1 MSAKTSPSSSRDA
14 SVGGAANVAGPVQIK
29 KELPSDEIKEF
40 AHSTMN
46 ELLGWYGFD
55 GVDVDRLDLTAKTS
69 RLLQSAAAAAAAS
82 QQHQL
87 QQQQQ
92 QDQEQQQQQQQ
103 LLERRRTGLLR
114 SSRTSL
120 AAAYHS
126 NNNNNNH
133 NNNHSSSSSNGNAVG
148 RKVGGMQNSNRTT
161 TATPS
166 DHDTRSS
173 REDDSKSPNSIGK
186 PVTTAGLAVPP
197 TEEKIDYNN
206 CCWCHRPIAEN
217 APDYLTSS
225 DGPRYCSESCFT
237 QSRRACFKKAKTC
250 DWCKHVRHAVSYVDF
265 QDGASQLQFCS
276 EKCLNQYKMQIFCN
290 ETQAHLDMNP
300 HLRDQAMEAGSEAG
314 LITPDLW
321 LRNCRSRSASPA
333 STVSV
338 SPGPP
343 AAPERSTAAT
353 PNAKRSSPSVTPPS
367 NPSKPLISVAPVS
380 KLLAQKSPAP
390 AAAAPPPPPPPLQR
404 HQHNSNSSLGSGRD
418 AGLKHGRRKRPLR
431 GPGSCS
437 SGSETVASML
447 QKQQQ
452 QQQPPTLSADFSGSS
467 VPLPPLSPMPEPHHP
482 QQQQQQQQP
491 PPVVP
496 QQVLGR
502 GPTAIPPSY
511 FATPPNGHPMG
522 LPFGRHPAP
531 PPHHFMPPPHGMMPR
546 GFPPPF
552 GLPMPQAQL
561 PEHLGAFG
569 AMLGAVPPVTV
580 MVPYPIIIPLPIP
593 IPVPLPVMDFYKAH
607 LTPEQRKR
615 FDEERA
621 TTSRRSKEEQP
632 QPLDCSKSRSDQEL
646 ELEQRQD
653 PAPEEEQKA
662 TMPTPQLKEEQLEEE
677 EDEKEKDED
686 VQVDDDD
693 NDDDDNDDDGKK
705 SIPKTNSA
713 GRASPASASPSS
725 PASSSPATD
734 ANSSQE
740 THCIVRDE
748 TQSEGNQDSQK
759 LPKLKIT
766 RLQSKR
772 TLNQTKEE
780 PNAASA
786 AAHVPAA
793 ATPAGG
799 SSNSSSAASE
809 CSRPLRKRKRIIDCD
824 FQKMALRE
832 LEPSDGHNQP
842 QDEDGECNNINNS
855 NSQGSGNAKAKK

>member
-1 MSAKTSPSSSRDA
+1 MLNGWSVWSTPTDPLIDVLESSVVYSGKINDLASYKYLYVLLLACNPPLTPLASSVLCSSHEEMSAKTSPSSSRDA

-87 QQQQQ
+87 QQQQ
-92 QDQEQQQQQQQ
+92 DQEQ
-103 LLERRRTGLLR
+103 
-114 SSRTSL
+114 
-120 AAAYHS
+120 
-126 NNNNNNH
+126 
-133 NNNHSSSSSNGNAVG
+133 
-148 RKVGGMQNSNRTT
+148 
-161 TATPS
+161 
-166 DHDTRSS
+166 
-173 REDDSKSPNSIGK
+173 
-186 PVTTAGLAVPP
+186 
-197 TEEKIDYNN
+197 
-206 CCWCHRPIAEN
+206 
-217 APDYLTSS
+217 
-225 DGPRYCSESCFT
+225 
-237 QSRRACFKKAKTC
+237 
-250 DWCKHVRHAVSYVDF
+250 
-265 QDGASQLQFCS
+265 
-276 EKCLNQYKMQIFCN
+276 
-290 ETQAHLDMNP
+290 
-300 HLRDQAMEAGSEAG
+300 
-314 LITPDLW
+314 
-321 LRNCRSRSASPA
+321 
-333 STVSV
+333 
-338 SPGPP
+338 
-343 AAPERSTAAT
+343 
-353 PNAKRSSPSVTPPS
+353 
-367 NPSKPLISVAPVS
+367 
-380 KLLAQKSPAP
+380 
-390 AAAAPPPPPPPLQR
+390 
-404 HQHNSNSSLGSGRD
+404 
-418 AGLKHGRRKRPLR
+418 
-431 GPGSCS
+431 
-437 SGSETVASML
+437 
-447 QKQQQ
+447 QQQ

-482 QQQQQQQQP
+482 QQQQQQQP

-546 GFPPPF
+546 AFPPPF

-632 QPLDCSKSRSDQEL
+632 QPLDCSKSRSEQEQQ
-646 ELEQRQD
+646 QRQD
-653 PAPEEEQKA
+653 AAPEEEQKA
-662 TMPTPQLKEEQLEEE
+662 TMPTPQLKEEQLEQEEE

-693 NDDDDNDDDGKK
+693 NDDDDNDDEGKK
-705 SIPKTNSA
+705 SIPKTSSA

-748 TQSEGNQDSQK
+748 TQSESNQDSQK

-786 AAHVPAA
+786 AASVPAA
-793 ATPAGG
+793 ATPAGS

-832 LEPSDGHNQP
+832 LEPSDGHNQQ
-842 QDEDGECNNINNS
+842 QDEDVECNNINNS

>member
-1 MSAKTSPSSSRDA
+1 MILKAETERGSESEMKLEMETEMAHGIMRESER
-14 SVGGAANVAGPVQIK
+14 ANG
-29 KELPSDEIKEF
+29 KEF

-69 RLLQSAAAAAAAS
+69 RLLQSAAAVAS
-82 QQHQL
+82 QQHHL
-87 QQQQQ
+87 HH
-92 QDQEQQQQQQQ
+92 QDQEQQHQM
-103 LLERRRTGLLR
+103 LERRRTGFLR
-114 SSRTSL
+114 SSRSSL

-126 NNNNNNH
+126 NNNNHTKNNT
-133 NNNHSSSSSNGNAVG
+133 SSNGNGNGNASASAGAGAGGSGCG
-148 RKVGGMQNSNRTT
+148 RKGGIQYCNRTT
-161 TATPS
+161 TTPS

-186 PVTTAGLAVPP
+186 PVTTVGMLT
-197 TEEKIDYNN
+197 TEEKIDFNN

-300 HLRDQAMEAGSEAG
+300 HLRDQGLEAGSEAG

-343 AAPERSTAAT
+343 AERSAGAT
-353 PNAKRSSPSVTPPS
+353 AKRISPSVTPPS

-390 AAAAPPPPPPPLQR
+390 AAAVPPPPPPPQQR
-404 HQHNSNSSLGSGRD
+404 HHNSLGSGP
-418 AGLKHGRRKRPLR
+418 GLKPGRRKRPQR
-431 GPGSCS
+431 GPSSS

-447 QKQQQ
+447 QKQHHQQ
-452 QQQPPTLSADFSGSS
+452 QQQQQHQPTLSADFSGSS
-467 VPLPPLSPMPEPHHP
+467 VPLPPLSPMPEPAHP
-482 QQQQQQQQP
+482 HQQQQQP
-491 PPVVP
+491 PTVVP
-496 QQVLGR
+496 PQVLGR
-502 GPTAIPPSY
+502 GPTAIPSSY
-511 FATPPNGHPMG
+511 FAPPPNGHPMG
-522 LPFGRHPAP
+522 LPFGRHPAQ
-531 PPHHFMPPPHGMMPR
+531 PPHHFLPPPHGMMPR

-552 GLPMPQAQL
+552 GLPMPTQV
-561 PEHLGAFG
+561 PEHLGAFA
-569 AMLGAVPPVTV
+569 AMMGAVPPVTV

-607 LTPEQRKR
+607 LTPEQRKQ

-621 TTSRRSKEEQP
+621 TTSRREDQP
-632 QPLDCSKSRSDQEL
+632 QPLDCSKARSDKDQDQE
-646 ELEQRQD
+646 QD
-653 PAPEEEQKA
+653 GQPEEEPK
-662 TMPTPQLKEEQLEEE
+662 PPPELKEEQVE

-686 VQVDDDD
+686 VDIDDDCND
-693 NDDDDNDDDGKK
+693 NDDDEDKK
-705 SIPKTNSA
+705 SIPKTTSA
-713 GRASPASASPSS
+713 GNASPASASASPSPS
-725 PASSSPATD
+725 SSSPATD
-734 ANSSQE
+734 ATALE

-748 TQSEGNQDSQK
+748 THSEADQDNQK

-766 RLQSKR
+766 RLQAKR
-772 TLNQTKEE
+772 TLIQTKE
-780 PNAASA
+780 PTASTSS
-786 AAHVPAA
+786 PAPPSFP
-793 ATPAGG
+793 ATPSG
-799 SSNSSSAASE
+799 SNVSSE

-832 LEPSDGHNQP
+832 LEPGDGGHNQESSP
-842 QDEDGECNNINNS
+842 TKDGDGECNITNS
-855 NSQGSGNAKAKK
+855 NNHGNAKAKK